1 MKAYFERQ
9 AALHP
14 AMTARDALKMAY
26 QAAFGAEH
34 LAGDEEAVRRYLHE
48 ELTACEAAPAEPLT
62 ESISPDLCRANL
74 RAWKAAGLPEK
85 WLLRMFLDTCQPRP
99 DGKARFEVLLAD
111 LDALTQAGRLPFS
124 AQDWQGEKQAY
135 LAQGLHAVHHS
146 DAYRE
151 QEKPAYR
158 LILSRYDRL
167 LPLLTALDLSKRQ
180 IIALDGRCAS
190 GKTTLAADLAR
201 IAGAGV
207 VHMDDFFLPP
217 ALRAPERLAA
227 PGGNVHYERFITD
240 VLPGLR
246 SGQAFSYPVF
256 DCSVMQINGARSV
269 PAASLVIV
277 EGAYSCHPALGD
289 YMTLRA
295 FSDVDPEIQRRRI
308 LARNGESGL
317 QNFETRWI
325 PMEERYFEACR
336 IREQAQ
342 VVLA

>member
-1 MKAYFERQ
+1 MKDYFERQ

-14 AMTARDALKMAY
+14 SMTPRDALKMAY

-34 LAGDEEAVRRYLHE
+34 LAGDAAAVRRYLRE
-48 ELTACEAAPAEPLT
+48 ELASCAPNAAEPLT
-62 ESISPDLCRANL
+62 EAISPDLCRVNL
-74 RAWKAAGLPEK
+74 RAWKAANLPED
-85 WLLRMFLDTCQPRP
+85 WLLRMFLDTCVPRP
-99 DGKARFEVLLAD
+99 DGESRFREILAA
-111 LDALTQAGRLPFS
+111 LDKLAQAGRLPFS
-124 AQDWQGEKQAY
+124 ADAWQGEKQGY
-135 LAQGLHAVHHS
+135 WTEGLHAVHHS
-146 DAYRE
+146 AAYRE
-151 QEKPAYR
+151 KEKPAYR
-158 LILSRYDRL
+158 LILGRCGRM
-167 LPLLTALDLSKRQ
+167 LPLLAALDLSRRQ

-190 GKTTLAADLAR
+190 GKTTLAADMAR
-201 IAGAGV
+201 ITGAAV
-207 VHMDDFFLPP
+207 VHMDDFFLPVE
-217 ALRAPERLAA
+217 LRTPERLAE
-227 PGGNVHYERFITD
+227 PGGNVHYERFITE

-246 SGQAFSYPVF
+246 RGKAFQYSVF
-256 DCSVMQINGARSV
+256 DCSQMRISGTCAV
-269 PAASLVIV
+269 PAAPIVLV

-325 PMEERYFEACR
+325 PLEERYFEACR